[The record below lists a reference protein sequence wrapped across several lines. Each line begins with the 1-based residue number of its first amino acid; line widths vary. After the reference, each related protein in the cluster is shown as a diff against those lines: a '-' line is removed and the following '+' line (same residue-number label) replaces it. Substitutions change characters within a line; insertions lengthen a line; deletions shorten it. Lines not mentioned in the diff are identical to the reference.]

1 MYNNGNQSTTTCR
14 SSIILLLVVPSDAG
28 EDYGATCADCGG
40 TMGKNNKVVE
50 RDGRNGE
57 SAGRGDVQL
66 SASETIPAPPANT
79 RTLDWSQKPK
89 VDWDIKKRPSAI
101 PSGPRLLHV

>member
-1 MYNNGNQSTTTCR
+1 
-14 SSIILLLVVPSDAG
+14 
-28 EDYGATCADCGG
+28 
-40 TMGKNNKVVE
+40 MGKNNKVVA

-89 VDWDIKKRPSAI
+89 VEWDIKKTMCGTWRPYT
-101 PSGPRLLHV
+101 PSCVEALHV